1 MEKIFS
7 AAEKLADTL
16 HQYADTRIESVK
28 LSVAEKS
35 SAAIANMAAAFFVAM
50 ILAFFFLFAGIAAAL
65 ALAPVVGSYWLA
77 FLLMAVLWLL
87 IGFVVWKAR
96 QRLIRLPVMNAM
108 LRLFFNDHEKD
119 Q

>member
-7 AAEKLADTL
+7 AAEELTDTL
-16 HQYADTRIESVK
+16 RQYADTRIESAK
-28 LSVAEKS
+28 LSIAEKS

-50 ILAFFFLFAGIAAAL
+50 VLAFFFLFAGVAVAL
-65 ALAPVVGSYWLA
+65 LLAPVVGSQWLA
-77 FLLMAVLWLL
+77 FLLVAILWLL
-87 IGFVVWKAR
+87 IGLLVWKGR

-108 LRLFFNDHEKD
+108 LRQFFDDHEKD

>member
-7 AAEKLADTL
+7 TAEKLADTL
-16 HQYADTRIESVK
+16 RQYADTRIESAR
-28 LSVAEKS
+28 LSLAEKS

-50 ILAFFFLFAGIAAAL
+50 VLAFFFLFAGIAAAL
-65 ALAPVVGSYWLA
+65 LLAPVVGSHWLA
-77 FLLMAVLWLL
+77 FLLIAACWLF
-87 IGFVVWKAR
+87 IGFLIWKGR

-108 LRLFFNDHEKD
+108 LRHFFDDHEKD